1 MINYGILLVWFCA
14 VVFLHDWMRHLHGR
28 WFRLSNEQFD
38 TVHYAGMAVYKIGV
52 LLFNLVPFL
61 VVSIFG

>member
-1 MINYGILLVWFCA
+1 MWFCA
-14 VVFLHDWMRHLHGR
+14 FVFLHDWMRHLHSR